1 MVILPIIIYNN
12 KFGSDKVRDSYS
24 FKRFRRI
31 VLLKLKDTRF
41 LVEQKGNRQS
51 CPSAFRSGT
60 KGLQIASEALL
71 LLPVSRVLKAL
82 WKAHLSLPLPWA
94 RPVIY
99 NAQQGALCWIS
110 FFSSVSSSSSSV
122 SLKCEDSQG
131 SIDLCGKGNIET
143 SHTPSSAR
151 V

>member
-82 WKAHLSLPLPWA
+82 
-94 RPVIY
+94 
-99 NAQQGALCWIS
+99 
-110 FFSSVSSSSSSV
+110 
-122 SLKCEDSQG
+122 
-131 SIDLCGKGNIET
+131 
-143 SHTPSSAR
+143 
-151 V
+151 